1 MSIGNETKRSG
12 SKRDWRQ
19 YLLVQTVKE
28 SSGLFRELRGER
40 FEGRVGVAVE
50 TGVWSR
56 GIEPLRVLQPRA
68 RSSHSH
74 LSLSLSLSLSQSI
87 NQIDQTLILLFVS
100 AIFVDSGI
108 EYEKC
113 FFFFFFFNYGTWV
126 GVMFL
131 FMLFFVLVSRSC
143 LRLSVFLS
151 LRL

>member
-74 LSLSLSLSLSQSI
+74 LSLSLSLSLSI
-87 NQIDQTLILLFVS
+87 NQSDRS
-100 AIFVDSGI
+100 DSDSSFRFCNFCRLRYRI
-108 EYEKC
+108 WKM
-113 FFFFFFFNYGTWV
+113 FFFFFNYGTWV

-143 LRLSVFLS
+143 LRLSVFIS

>member
-74 LSLSLSLSLSQSI
+74 LSLSLSLSQSI

-100 AIFVDSGI
+100 AIFVDSGYRI
-108 EYEKC
+108 WKM
-113 FFFFFFFNYGTWV
+113 FFFFFSNYGTWV

-143 LRLSVFLS
+143 LRLSVFIS